1 MKSYKLFSTLSAIII
16 IACLF
21 GLQASATESAYQYS
35 QFYTMTSGSISS
47 NAISASQQIEIA
59 GNTPSH
65 VYLGEQMQ
73 SVSYTQYQS
82 TPSYTNGNFLWIK
95 GVTAWTQ
102 YAVVPQGASVSLLAI
117 SSTGGSGSF
126 AIDSQ
131 TYSNN
136 YVFYP
141 NSQLTFY
148 AGTIGRHT
156 LSFALNGWASNQVVI
171 NVVAATSYT
180 QPNYYPG
187 YYWYYTWDNYQS
199 YNKPSNP
206 PRDHPKDGDP
216 SKKPSENPND
226 NPGGNHGGNP
236 PGGDPSGNPGGD
248 PGNKPSEKPNDNPI
262 GNPGGNPSGTP
273 SGTLGGDTNT
283 GGNPGNAPSITSV
296 DPSTNVPTTNPSGDS
311 GGKPGGTTSGGP
323 QVREPKRGSSSGSPS
338 GNPSG
343 DSGGNP
349 GGSPGGDTNTDG
361 NPGNAHHQ

>member
-126 AIDSQ
+126 AIDGQ

-180 QPNYYPG
+180 QPTYYPG

-206 PRDHPKDGDP
+206 PRYPKKDGDA
-216 SKKPSENPND
+216 
-226 NPGGNHGGNP
+226 
-236 PGGDPSGNPGGD
+236 
-248 PGNKPSEKPNDNPI
+248 GNKPSEKPNDNPI
-262 GNPGGNPSGTP
+262 RNPGGNPSGTP
-273 SGTLGGDTNT
+273 RGTRGGDTNT
-283 GGNPGNAPSITSV
+283 DGNPSNAPSIASV
-296 DPSTNVPTTNPSGDS
+296 DPSTNVPSTNPSGDS

-323 QVREPKRGSSSGSPS
+323 QVREPKRGSSSGNPG

-361 NPGNAHHQ
+361 KPGNAHHQ